1 MSDSKEP
8 DYSEEFCFEVDVY
21 ELETTYQK
29 LLDVLSQDYPS
40 GGCCHIVVDDGNL
53 KDSDINFCLK
63 LLDETVE
70 APEWSIHLQRS
81 ILHILLSFEENSA
94 ERLYITTGE
103 HP

>member
-1 MSDSKEP
+1 MSELKEP
-8 DYSEEFCFEVDVY
+8 DYSEESYFETEVY
-21 ELETTYQK
+21 ELDTTYQK

-63 LLDETVE
+63 LLDGTVE
-70 APEWSIHLQRS
+70 VPEWSIHLQRS
-81 ILHILLSFEENSA
+81 ILHILLSFDENSL
-94 ERLYITTGE
+94 ERLYIATGE